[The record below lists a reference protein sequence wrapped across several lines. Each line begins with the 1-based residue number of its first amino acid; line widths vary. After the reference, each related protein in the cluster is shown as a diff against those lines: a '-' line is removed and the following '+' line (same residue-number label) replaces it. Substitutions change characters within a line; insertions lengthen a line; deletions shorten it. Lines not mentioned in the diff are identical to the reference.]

1 MLFQCSTVVAA
12 QRVALS
18 GKPDEENLQELMLF
32 QCSTVVAAQR
42 VTLSGKPDEE
52 NLEELKYHADLSS
65 TCLQWMVSCILK
77 FVCYIFILVSICNV
91 STLAT
96 YLTIYSGL

>member
-18 GKPDEENLQELMLF
+18 GKPDEENLQELMLL
-32 QCSTVVAAQR
+32 QCSTVVAVQR

-52 NLEELKYHADLSS
+52 NLEVLKFCADL
-65 TCLQWMVSCILK
+65 MHV
-77 FVCYIFILVSICNV
+77 
-91 STLAT
+91 
-96 YLTIYSGL
+96 YSVWFHVY